1 MQKIKKFLEKTK
13 ELLEKIPSK
22 FLLYS
27 TAGAYELTTILV
39 YVYWCTEKLYLKADG
54 IKEIQDFV
62 KTLVSTNLSV
72 SLGVAA
78 LMVGVAALNTKVF
91 EHDDSIKKEFLGTL
105 NALIMFIFMNFIF
118 LSFSYQK
125 GLISKMIFDAIILF
139 GSAISLIWLMKY
151 VFTLCSK
158 TIRAI
163 E

>member
-1 MQKIKKFLEKTK
+1 MKSFLEKAK

-27 TAGAYELTTILV
+27 TAGAYALTTILV
-39 YVYWCTEKLYLKADG
+39 YVYWCNEKLYLNADG

-72 SLGVAA
+72 SL
-78 LMVGVAALNTKVF
+78 GVAALNTKVF

-118 LSFSYQK
+118 FSLSYQK
-125 GLISKMIFDAIILF
+125 VLISKMIFDAIILF
-139 GSAISLIWLMKY
+139 GSAVSLIWLMKY

-158 TIRAI
+158 TIREI
-163 E
+163 K

>member
-1 MQKIKKFLEKTK
+1 MKSFLEKAK

-27 TAGAYELTTILV
+27 TAGAYALTTILV
-39 YVYWCTEKLYLKADG
+39 YVYWCNEKLYLNADG

-72 SLGVAA
+72 SLGVT
-78 LMVGVAALNTKVF
+78 ALNTKVF

-118 LSFSYQK
+118 FSLSYQK
-125 GLISKMIFDAIILF
+125 VLISKMIFDAIILF
-139 GSAISLIWLMKY
+139 GSAVSLIWLMKY

-158 TIRAI
+158 TIREI
-163 E
+163 K

>member
-1 MQKIKKFLEKTK
+1 MQKIKSFLEKAK

-27 TAGAYELTTILV
+27 TAGAYALTTILV
-39 YVYWCTEKLYLKADG
+39 YVYWCNEKLYLNADG

-72 SLGVAA
+72 SL
-78 LMVGVAALNTKVF
+78 GVAALNTKVF

-118 LSFSYQK
+118 FSLSYQK
-125 GLISKMIFDAIILF
+125 VLISKMIFDAIILF
-139 GSAISLIWLMKY
+139 GSAVSLIWLMKY

-158 TIRAI
+158 TIREI
-163 E
+163 K

>member
-1 MQKIKKFLEKTK
+1 MQKIKEF
-13 ELLEKIPSK
+13 LEKIPSK
-22 FLLYS
+22 FLLYFS
-27 TAGAYELTTILV
+27 AGAYAIITILV
-39 YVYWCTEKLYLKADG
+39 YVNWYNEKLYLKEDG
-54 IKEIQDFV
+54 IKEIQEFV

-91 EHDDSIKKEFLGTL
+91 KHDNPIKKEFLGTL
-105 NALIMFIFMNFIF
+105 NAIIMFILMNFIF
-118 LSFSYQK
+118 LSLSYQK
-125 GLISKMIFDAIILF
+125 GLISNIILDAIILF

-158 TIRAI
+158 TIKAI

>member
-1 MQKIKKFLEKTK
+1 MQKIKSFLEKAK

-27 TAGAYELTTILV
+27 TAGAYALTTILV
-39 YVYWCTEKLYLKADG
+39 YVYWCNEKLYLNADG

-118 LSFSYQK
+118 FSLSYQK
-125 GLISKMIFDAIILF
+125 VLISKMIFDAIILF
-139 GSAISLIWLMKY
+139 GSAVSLIWLMKY

-158 TIRAI
+158 TIREI
-163 E
+163 K

>member
-1 MQKIKKFLEKTK
+1 MQKIK

-27 TAGAYELTTILV
+27 VAGFYAFITILV
-39 YVYWCTEKLYLKADG
+39 YINWYNEKLYLKEEG

-62 KTLVSTNLSV
+62 KTMVSTNLSV

-91 EHDDSIKKEFLGTL
+91 KHDNPIKKEFLGTL
-105 NALIMFIFMNFIF
+105 NAIIMFLLMNFIF
-118 LSFSYQK
+118 LSLSYQK
-125 GLISKMIFDAIILF
+125 GLISNMILDAIMLF
-139 GSAISLIWLMKY
+139 GSAASLIGLMHS

-158 TIRAI
+158 TIGAI
-163 E
+163 K

>member
-1 MQKIKKFLEKTK
+1 MQKIK
-13 ELLEKIPSK
+13 ELSERIPSK

-27 TAGAYELTTILV
+27 AAVIYAIITIIV
-39 YVYWCTEKLYLKADG
+39 YINWYNEKLYLKEEG

-91 EHDDSIKKEFLGTL
+91 KHDNPIKKEFLSTL
-105 NALIMFIFMNFIF
+105 NSIIMFLLMNFIF
-118 LSFSYQK
+118 LSLSYQK
-125 GLISKMIFDAIILF
+125 GLISNMILDAIILF
-139 GSAISLIWLMKY
+139 GSAISLIGLMHY

-158 TIRAI
+158 TIGAI
-163 E
+163 K